1 MIHFLAPPVDTVA
14 QYPLFTVIAS
24 ALLVVMSLLFGIG
37 HTLVTRSP
45 LYFCA
50 AVAGWT
56 LYPFFVE
63 PIGDHFLAVWY
74 PSNHYIAATMFD
86 RPIPWFV
93 VLFYAGGI
101 PLVSVIAYEIVRRGL
116 SARYLLG
123 LVVFV
128 TVIEIPIEVV
138 AGQFNWMVYYGN
150 HAVILREPIYCVP
163 QNGGMFAVVAWV
175 LAWLVPRM
183 RAWRWV
189 VVPFAIAAVLP
200 VFALVATF
208 PAYIAIAGH
217 AGPIAGWAAGILST
231 ALNAAV
237 VTACVYSP
245 VLQRLRIDSG
255 TVRGPSAGSGS
266 AWPVRSLIGMRQR

>member
-1 MIHFLAPPVDTVA
+1 MIHELLDKYFLAPPVDTVT
-14 QYPLFTVIAS
+14 QYPLFTVLAS
-24 ALLVVMSLLFGIG
+24 ALLVVISLLFGIG
-37 HTLVTRSP
+37 HTLVTKSP
-45 LYFCA
+45 LYFCS

-63 PIGDHFLAVWY
+63 PIADHFLAVWY
-74 PSNHYIAATMFD
+74 PSNHYVAATMFD

-101 PLVSVIAYEIVRRGL
+101 PLVSVLAYEIVRHGL
-116 SARYLLG
+116 PARYLLG
-123 LVVFV
+123 LVAFV

-175 LAWLVPRM
+175 LAWLIPRT
-183 RAWRWV
+183 RGWRWV
-189 VVPFAIAAVLP
+189 FVPFAVAAVLP

-208 PAYIAIAGH
+208 PAYIAIADH
-217 AGPIAGWAAGILST
+217 AGPTVGWAAGILST
-231 ALNAAV
+231 VLNAAV
-237 VTACVYSP
+237 VVACVYSP
-245 VLQRLRIDSG
+245 TLQRLRRNTSQSRVIEPTTA
-255 TVRGPSAGSGS
+255 TVR
-266 AWPVRSLIGMRQR
+266 